1 MAATRALRRLTH
13 RSMVGVLR
21 SADRGELMSDT
32 CAISRSDLEAAKDEA
47 VRLAA
52 AEVSTH
58 GPEAGVPASRAPT
71 LAGGMPCATTSIT
84 SVTVVMLAAGGV
96 SAVAAAGLAATP
108 SEDLAPAAASHL
120 AAAIHHFAGL
130 VRHGLDRQ
138 PTLMLAGA
146 AAAAVPV
153 VAGVATL
160 LRALG
165 RLRAPEPGHD
175 SDAPVTTGRAP
186 ARTAWIE
193 VEDVATPPV
202 RIGELVRIGC
212 SDDCD
217 LALGG
222 AGLAELHALIQRTP
236 ESEFFIFD
244 VSDAK
249 AGGVAVNGAPA
260 RRSRLR
266 DGDRIAIGTARVVF
280 RTDQETR
287 SRGLTAAT

>member
-1 MAATRALRRLTH
+1 MP
-13 RSMVGVLR
+13 
-21 SADRGELMSDT
+21 DT
-32 CAISRSDLEAAKDEA
+32 CAFSRSDLEAAKDEA
-47 VRLAA
+47 ARLAA
-52 AEVSTH
+52 ARVTAH
-58 GPEAGVPASRAPT
+58 APEAGVTASRAPMF
-71 LAGGMPCATTSIT
+71 AGAMPRTTASIV
-84 SVTVVMLAAGGV
+84 SVTVGLLAAGGV
-96 SAVAAAGLAATP
+96 SAVATAGLAATP

-165 RLRAPEPGHD
+165 RLRAPEPGPAR
-175 SDAPVTTGRAP
+175 DAPVTTGRAP

-193 VEDVATPPV
+193 VEDAATPPV

-249 AGGVAVNGAPA
+249 AGGVAVNGTQA

-266 DGDRIAIGTARVVF
+266 DGDRIAIGSARVVF
-280 RTDQETR
+280 RTDQGTR